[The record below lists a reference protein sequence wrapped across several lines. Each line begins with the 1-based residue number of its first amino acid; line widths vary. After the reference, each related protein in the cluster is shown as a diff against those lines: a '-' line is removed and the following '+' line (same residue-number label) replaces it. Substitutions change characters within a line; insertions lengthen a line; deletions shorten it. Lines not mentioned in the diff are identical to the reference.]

1 MRLTSAQYYIFGAFN
16 AAAFVH
22 MFLCAPETKGLTL
35 EEMDDMFNSGLP
47 AWKRYRG
54 GRLEQLEKD
63 IQEGNVKVG
72 VLKGNGGRDEKAVAL
87 QSEEV

>member
-1 MRLTSAQYYIFGAFN
+1 
-16 AAAFVH
+16 

-35 EEMDDMFNSGLP
+35 EEMDDLFNSGLP

-63 IQEGNVKVG
+63 IQEGNVKVS
-72 VLKGNGGRDEKAVAL
+72 VLKGNEGRDEKKVVAL
-87 QSEEV
+87 QNEEV